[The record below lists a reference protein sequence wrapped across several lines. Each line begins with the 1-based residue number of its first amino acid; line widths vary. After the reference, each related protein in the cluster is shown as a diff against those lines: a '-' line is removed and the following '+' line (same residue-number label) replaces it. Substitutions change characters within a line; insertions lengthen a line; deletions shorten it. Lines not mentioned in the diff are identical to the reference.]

1 MIGQRPPGNESH
13 HHKTQ
18 DCEPRGR
25 AVLLCSLAL
34 LLSTWVPF
42 PIKSLALSARVSLD
56 NSFPSVRQEPN
67 FGPWKGVPLPTT
79 VAADEE
85 PSLPSSFFSF
95 PLWKQAL
102 LLCSLDLP
110 MVCQNFVVVVV
121 YSLSPVRPFV
131 TPWTTAHQAP
141 LSMEFPRQEY
151 RSRLPFP
158 SPGNHPNP
166 GIELASPALQTD
178 SLMLRQ
184 WGSPCQSACLKLQL
198 FTIPE

>member
-1 MIGQRPPGNESH
+1 
-13 HHKTQ
+13 
-18 DCEPRGR
+18 
-25 AVLLCSLAL
+25 
-34 LLSTWVPF
+34 
-42 PIKSLALSARVSLD
+42 
-56 NSFPSVRQEPN
+56 
-67 FGPWKGVPLPTT
+67 
-79 VAADEE
+79 
-85 PSLPSSFFSF
+85 
-95 PLWKQAL
+95 
-102 LLCSLDLP
+102 

-151 RSRLPFP
+151 RSKLPFP

-184 WGSPCQSACLKLQL
+184 WGSPCHSLLVSNCNSLLFLNKLILLVKKKKDTNAHCHIVVETCLHSQKCTSQSCIHTLIFFIHLTFLSTVSGSILDVRNSKM
-198 FTIPE
+198 E